1 MNKTRLLSLILAL
14 LTVLVTLAGCSGKE
28 EGDEKED
35 AGTTTVAVGTGDEG
49 EQKNSYEALPTA
61 LKAEKIGS
69 ISPDIVYTDSSA
81 GLRYKGENG
90 KYGIITLDGMHDT
103 GAKYVT
109 CEAEGNYFQVTNI
122 DVKNVTDVAS
132 LNCVGVVDATGK
144 EIIPMKYATI
154 SKLNDR
160 YFRVCEVTEQTTNED
175 EAIVYF
181 TDNFVSL
188 TATEGD
194 ILFKGNWYIYDMVAG
209 KLLDG
214 ITETNSYYTY
224 AYGNFVKY
232 ITDEQEEVIVND
244 KGMKLPEGADLFRNG
259 CYALVKD
266 NAGAVYNS
274 DGKKMFDYNMAEFV
288 PYESEDHY
296 ILAVKTENGARTYVV
311 MDQTGKTVSSVFND
325 SPQIFGD
332 LIYAGEKVYDFS
344 GNAVVA
350 GSFESVY
357 FDDQIENTWLLRNG
371 EDYTL
376 IKKDGTVL
384 YQSKEDDSTSVETSW
399 FVISK
404 KVGDKR
410 MYYSLA
416 DKDFTIEGYSLAPWL
431 VKIAETNNLYGVV
444 DTISGEKIISGYKN
458 YYSVAVPGSVMY
470 VYAVKADGGI
480 DVYKVK

>member
-1 MNKTRLLSLILAL
+1 MKKTRLLSLVLAL

-28 EGDEKED
+28 EGGEKEN
-35 AGTTTVAVGTGDEG
+35 AGTTTAAVGTDNKE
-49 EQKNSYEALPTA
+49 EQKNNYEALPTA

-81 GLRYKGENG
+81 GLRYQAENG
-90 KYGIITLDGMHDT
+90 KFGIITLDGKHDT
-103 GAKYVT
+103 GAKYVD
-109 CEAEGNYFQVTNI
+109 CEAVGNYFQVTDT

-132 LNCVGVVDATGK
+132 LNCVGVVDAKGK
-144 EIIPMKYATI
+144 EIIPMKYATV

-175 EAIVYF
+175 EALVYF

-194 ILFKGNWYIYDMVAG
+194 ILFKGKWYIYDMVAG

-214 ITETNSYYTY
+214 VTETNGYYIY

-232 ITDEQEEVIVND
+232 ITDEKEEVIVND
-244 KGMKLPEGADLFRNG
+244 KGMKLPEGADLFING

-274 DGKKMFDYNMAEFV
+274 DGKKMFDYNIAEFV
-288 PYESEDHY
+288 PYESDGEY
-296 ILAVKTENGARTYVV
+296 ILASKTENGTKTYVV
-311 MDQTGKTVSSVFND
+311 MDQKGNVVSSVLND

-344 GNAVVA
+344 GNAVVT
-350 GSFESVY
+350 GSVDRVY
-357 FDDQIENTWLLRNG
+357 FDKQLENAWLLKSDDG
-371 EDYTL
+371 YTL
-376 IKKDGTVL
+376 IEKDGTVL
-384 YQSKEDDSTSVETSW
+384 YQGKNDDTTYVETSW

-404 KVGDKR
+404 KDGDKK

-416 DKDFTIEGYSLAPWL
+416 DKDFTIEGSSFAPWL
-431 VKIAETNNLYGVV
+431 VKVVETNNLYSVV

-458 YYSVAVPGSVMY
+458 YYYVAVPGSVTY
-470 VYAVKADGGI
+470 VYAAKADGGI